1 MKKYIVF
8 SVIALVVGVSVASAQ
23 GGGNPWDAI
32 WKAITELQNKIDNIV
47 LTPGPVGPQGPQG
60 IQGLQGEIGPIG
72 SQGPQ
77 GESGSS
83 GTSFYLIDANGQNL
97 GKLLSIDNLLDS
109 SLSYSSVATYVTYLS
124 DLGVALRFLEDKS
137 KKVEL
142 KATNKVL
149 YYDEVDC
156 TGIPYVD
163 GSLMS
168 QRLYRDD
175 TRHTPF
181 FVATEDA
188 PVINLNS
195 LSYTA
200 TGTAPWII
208 NDCISSTST
217 PFVVPTAYRS
227 QEVTLPFTEP
237 LAGPFRII
245 E

>member
-142 KATNKVL
+142 KA
-149 YYDEVDC
+149 
-156 TGIPYVD
+156 
-163 GSLMS
+163 
-168 QRLYRDD
+168 
-175 TRHTPF
+175 
-181 FVATEDA
+181 
-188 PVINLNS
+188 
-195 LSYTA
+195 
-200 TGTAPWII
+200 
-208 NDCISSTST
+208 
-217 PFVVPTAYRS
+217 
-227 QEVTLPFTEP
+227 
-237 LAGPFRII
+237 
-245 E
+245 